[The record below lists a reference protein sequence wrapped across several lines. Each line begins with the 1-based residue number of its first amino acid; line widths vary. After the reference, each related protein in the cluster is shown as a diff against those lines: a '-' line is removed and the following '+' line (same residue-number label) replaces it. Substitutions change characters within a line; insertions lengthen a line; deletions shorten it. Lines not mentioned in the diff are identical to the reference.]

1 MDQDTDGEK
10 IMDVLEE
17 MIGSC
22 LAVLR
27 RERRRIGRRCPGQ
40 RRLTQI
46 AAVCEALGKAGR
58 PMHVDAI
65 ISAVARDYGIELRRD
80 SIVSSIS
87 KKTREGVIR
96 KTGPNEFELVTD

>member
-1 MDQDTDGEK
+1 MEEDKDGEMF
-10 IMDVLEE
+10 MDVLEE

-27 RERRRIGRRCPGQ
+27 RERRRIGRRCAGQ
-40 RRLTQI
+40 KRLTQI
-46 AAVCEALGKAGR
+46 AAVCDALGKAGR

-65 ISAVARDYGIELRRD
+65 VSVVARDYGINLRRD

-96 KTGPNEFELVTD
+96 KTGPNEFELVSH